1 MTTASENPPTRKTVT
16 DEDTE
21 LVRAVAA
28 GQPGAFPD
36 LVRRYEQKLYA
47 FARRM
52 CRNESDAEDLVQET
66 FLNVHR
72 FLKDFRFETKFKNWL
87 YRVAVNTAIT
97 KRRRSKFAP
106 GPELS
111 LDDPDRRED
120 AEAAGGV
127 PDWARMPL
135 EQLLN
140 GELLEALNRAI
151 WSLPEKYRVVVVL
164 RDVEEFSTE
173 ETAHILN
180 LTPANVKVR
189 LHRGRMILKD
199 KLTGYF
205 TP

>member
-1 MTTASENPPTRKTVT
+1 MTTENPPTRKTVA

-21 LVRAVAA
+21 LIRAEIA
-28 GQPGAFPD
+28 GQPHAFPD
-36 LVRRYEQKLYA
+36 LVRRYEQKLYS

-52 CRNESDAEDLVQET
+52 CRSDSDAEDLVQET

-72 FLKDFRFETKFKNWL
+72 FLADFRFETKFKNWL

-106 GPELS
+106 APDLS
-111 LDDPDRRED
+111 LED
-120 AEAAGGV
+120 IGRQEGADATGDV

-135 EQLLN
+135 EQVLN
-140 GELLEALNRAI
+140 GELLETLNRAI
-151 WSLPEKYRVVVVL
+151 RSLPEKYRVVVVL

-189 LHRGRMILKD
+189 LHRGRMFLKD

>member
-1 MTTASENPPTRKTVT
+1 MTTENPPTRKTVA

-21 LVRAVAA
+21 LIRAAIA
-28 GQPGAFPD
+28 GQPQAFPD
-36 LVRRYEQKLYA
+36 LVRRYEQRLYN

-52 CRNESDAEDLVQET
+52 CRSDSDAEDLVQET

-72 FLKDFRFETKFKNWL
+72 FLADFRFETKFKNWL

-106 GPELS
+106 EPDLS
-111 LDDPDRRED
+111 LED
-120 AEAAGGV
+120 LSRQEGADATGDV

-135 EQLLN
+135 EQVLN
-140 GELLEALNRAI
+140 GELLETLNRAI
-151 WSLPEKYRVVVVL
+151 RSLPEKYRVVVVL

-189 LHRGRMILKD
+189 LHRGRMFLKD

>member
-1 MTTASENPPTRKTVT
+1 MTTENPPTRKTVA

-21 LVRAVAA
+21 LIRAAIA
-28 GQPGAFPD
+28 GQPQAFPD
-36 LVRRYEQKLYA
+36 LVRRYEQKLYS

-52 CRNESDAEDLVQET
+52 CRSDSDAEDLVQET

-72 FLKDFRFETKFKNWL
+72 FLADFRFETKFKNWL

-106 GPELS
+106 APDLS
-111 LDDPDRRED
+111 LED
-120 AEAAGGV
+120 LGRQEGADATGEV

-135 EQLLN
+135 EQVLN
-140 GELLEALNRAI
+140 GELLETLNRAI
-151 WSLPEKYRVVVVL
+151 RSLPEKYRVVVVL

-189 LHRGRMILKD
+189 LHRGRMFLKD

>member
-1 MTTASENPPTRKTVT
+1 MTTENPPTRKTVA

-21 LVRAVAA
+21 LIRAAIA
-28 GQPGAFPD
+28 GQPQAFPD
-36 LVRRYEQKLYA
+36 LVRRYEQKLYS

-52 CRNESDAEDLVQET
+52 CRSDSDAEDLVQET

-72 FLKDFRFETKFKNWL
+72 FLADFRFETKFKNWL

-106 GPELS
+106 APDLS
-111 LDDPDRRED
+111 LED
-120 AEAAGGV
+120 LGRQEGADATGDV

-135 EQLLN
+135 EQVLN
-140 GELLEALNRAI
+140 GELLETLNRAI
-151 WSLPEKYRVVVVL
+151 RSLPEKYRVVVVL

-189 LHRGRMILKD
+189 LHRGRMFLKD

>member
-1 MTTASENPPTRKTVT
+1 MTTENPPTHKTVA
-16 DEDTE
+16 DADTE
-21 LVRAVAA
+21 LIRAAIA
-28 GQPGAFPD
+28 GQPQAFPD
-36 LVRRYEQKLYA
+36 LVRRYEQKLYN

-52 CRNESDAEDLVQET
+52 CRSDSDAEDLVQET
-66 FLNVHR
+66 FLSVYR
-72 FLKDFRFETKFKNWL
+72 SLADFRFETKFKNWL

-106 GPELS
+106 EPDLS
-111 LDDPDRRED
+111 LEDLDRQEEAD
-120 AEAAGGV
+120 ATGEV

-140 GELLEALNRAI
+140 GELLETMNRAI
-151 WSLPEKYRVVVVL
+151 RSLPEKYRVVVVL

-189 LHRGRMILKD
+189 LHRGRMFLKD
-199 KLTGYF
+199 KLTEYF

>member
-1 MTTASENPPTRKTVT
+1 MTTENPPTRKTVA

-21 LVRAVAA
+21 LIRAAIA
-28 GQPGAFPD
+28 GQPQAFPD
-36 LVRRYEQKLYA
+36 LVRRYEQKLYS

-52 CRNESDAEDLVQET
+52 CRSDSDAEDLVQET

-72 FLKDFRFETKFKNWL
+72 FLADFRFETKFKNWL

-106 GPELS
+106 APDLS
-111 LDDPDRRED
+111 LED
-120 AEAAGGV
+120 LGRQEGADATGDV

-135 EQLLN
+135 EQVLN
-140 GELLEALNRAI
+140 GELLETLNRAI
-151 WSLPEKYRVVVVL
+151 RSLPEKYRVVVVL
-164 RDVEEFSTE
+164 RDVEEFSTD

-189 LHRGRMILKD
+189 LHRGRMFLKD

>member
-1 MTTASENPPTRKTVT
+1 MTTENPPTHKTVA

-21 LVRAVAA
+21 LIRAAIA
-28 GQPGAFPD
+28 GQPQAFPD
-36 LVRRYEQKLYA
+36 LVRRYEKKLYS

-52 CRNESDAEDLVQET
+52 CRSDSDAEDLVQET
-66 FLNVHR
+66 FLNVYR
-72 FLKDFRFETKFKNWL
+72 SLADFRFETKFKNWL

-106 GPELS
+106 EPDLS
-111 LDDPDRRED
+111 LED
-120 AEAAGGV
+120 LGGQEGADATGEV

-135 EQLLN
+135 EQVLN
-140 GELLEALNRAI
+140 GELLETMNRAI
-151 WSLPEKYRVVVVL
+151 RSLPEKYRVVVVL

-189 LHRGRMILKD
+189 LHRGRMFLKD

>member
-1 MTTASENPPTRKTVT
+1 MTTENPPTHKTVA
-16 DEDTE
+16 DADTE
-21 LVRAVAA
+21 LIRAAIA
-28 GQPGAFPD
+28 GQPQAFPD
-36 LVRRYEQKLYA
+36 LVRRYEQKLYN

-52 CRNESDAEDLVQET
+52 CRSDSDAEDLVQET
-66 FLNVHR
+66 FLNVYR
-72 FLKDFRFETKFKNWL
+72 SLADFRFETKFKNWL

-106 GPELS
+106 EPDLS
-111 LDDPDRRED
+111 LEDLDRQEEAD
-120 AEAAGGV
+120 ATGEV

-140 GELLEALNRAI
+140 GELLETMNRAI
-151 WSLPEKYRVVVVL
+151 RSLPEKYRVVVVL

-189 LHRGRMILKD
+189 LHRGRMFLKD
-199 KLTGYF
+199 KLTEYF

>member
-1 MTTASENPPTRKTVT
+1 MTTENPPTHKTVA

-21 LVRAVAA
+21 LIRAAIA
-28 GQPGAFPD
+28 GQPQAFPD
-36 LVRRYEQKLYA
+36 LVRRYEKKLYS

-52 CRNESDAEDLVQET
+52 CRSDPDAEDLVQET

-72 FLKDFRFETKFKNWL
+72 FLADFRFETKFKNWL

-106 GPELS
+106 APDLS
-111 LDDPDRRED
+111 LED
-120 AEAAGGV
+120 LGRQEGADATGDV

-135 EQLLN
+135 EQVLN
-140 GELLEALNRAI
+140 GELLETLNRAI
-151 WSLPEKYRVVVVL
+151 RSLPEKYRVVVVL

-189 LHRGRMILKD
+189 LHRGRMLLKD

>member
-1 MTTASENPPTRKTVT
+1 MTTENPPTRKTVA

-21 LVRAVAA
+21 LIRAAIA
-28 GQPGAFPD
+28 GQPQAFPD
-36 LVRRYEQKLYA
+36 LVRRYEQKLYS

-52 CRNESDAEDLVQET
+52 CRSDSDAEDLVQET

-72 FLKDFRFETKFKNWL
+72 FLADFRFETKFKNWL

-106 GPELS
+106 EPDLS
-111 LDDPDRRED
+111 LED
-120 AEAAGGV
+120 LGRQEGADATGDV

-135 EQLLN
+135 EQVLN
-140 GELLEALNRAI
+140 GELLETLNRAI
-151 WSLPEKYRVVVVL
+151 RSLPEKYRVVVVL
-164 RDVEEFSTE
+164 RDVEEFSTD

-189 LHRGRMILKD
+189 LHRGRMFLKD